1 MCCLPAI
8 NSERVAAIGCGGRG
22 GRVQLRAF
30 AYALGRRA
38 GGFVVPASLNAG
50 CNRGCA
56 PQCDTA
62 GESRHGRSIFQFHGV
77 FPAGSAGQPVGQSVT
92 TASGGPWGS
101 LSFNFIDDSSNPY
114 ASGNLY
120 VLSQVYAGS
129 PAALSAA
136 TPGFIGVAAASGG
149 VWTFAPSLILHSSTQ
164 YFFYMDSN
172 ITSSIALEVPGNY
185 AGGTAYS
192 AASTTRNY
200 GPTSGD
206 LDFLLTGTQ
215 SNPGPIPGSGALSYL
230 VLGFGGAAAFR
241 KRLRARVKTLLAT
254 LKLGISGCPAAA

>member
-1 MCCLPAI
+1 MSSCK
-8 NSERVAAIGCGGRG
+8 
-22 GRVQLRAF
+22 
-30 AYALGRRA
+30 
-38 GGFVVPASLNAG
+38 
-50 CNRGCA
+50 
-56 PQCDTA
+56 
-62 GESRHGRSIFQFHGV
+62 RSIVRSAVAWPLAVLTLLAMAAAVPLSTTAAKADTVAQYSNFTGS
-77 FPAGSAGQPVGQSVT
+77 FPPGQPVGQSVT

-120 VLSQVYAGS
+120 VLSQVYAGT

-206 LDFLLTGTQ
+206 LDFQLSGTQ
-215 SNPGPIPGSGALSYL
+215 TNPGPVPGSGPLSYL

-241 KRLRARVKTLLAT
+241 KRLRARMVTLLAT
-254 LKLGISGCPAAA
+254 LKLGISGRPATA

>member
-1 MCCLPAI
+1 MSNCARLLMRWVGERAGSSSLRLLTPAAIAVALLSATLPAKADT
-8 NSERVAAIGCGGRG
+8 VAQYSNFTG
-22 GRVQLRAF
+22 
-30 AYALGRRA
+30 
-38 GGFVVPASLNAG
+38 S
-50 CNRGCA
+50 
-56 PQCDTA
+56 
-62 GESRHGRSIFQFHGV
+62 
-77 FPAGSAGQPVGQSVT
+77 FPPGQPVGQSVT

-101 LSFNFIDDSSNPY
+101 LSFNFIDSSSNPY

-120 VLSQVYAGS
+120 VLSQIYAGT

-172 ITSSIALEVPGNY
+172 VTSSIALEVPGNY

-254 LKLGISGCPAAA
+254 LKLGISGRPAAA

>member
-1 MCCLPAI
+1 MSSCK
-8 NSERVAAIGCGGRG
+8 
-22 GRVQLRAF
+22 
-30 AYALGRRA
+30 
-38 GGFVVPASLNAG
+38 
-50 CNRGCA
+50 
-56 PQCDTA
+56 
-62 GESRHGRSIFQFHGV
+62 RSIVRSAVAWPTAVLALFAMAAAVPLSTPAAKADTVAQYSNFTGS
-77 FPAGSAGQPVGQSVT
+77 FPPGQPVGQSVT
-92 TASGGPWGS
+92 TASGGPWDS

-120 VLSQVYAGS
+120 VLSQVYAGT

-206 LDFLLTGTQ
+206 LDFLLSGTQ
-215 SNPGPIPGSGALSYL
+215 TNPGPLPGSGLLSYL
-230 VLGFGGAAAFR
+230 MLGFGSAAAFR
-241 KRLRARVKTLLAT
+241 KRLRARVVTLLAT
-254 LKLGISGCPAAA
+254 LKLGTSGRLATS